1 MTAHK
6 PSLPYLTPENADAR
20 ARVVLEDALAQVGF
34 IPNMYAAMVNSPG
47 VLETYLKGYSLFRKE
62 SGFSSQEQEIIF
74 LVISRE
80 SACHYCM
87 AAHSMLAEK
96 MSGVSAEDL
105 RAVRAGAAPPGPRL
119 GALANF
125 VQVMVRSRG
134 LPAREDVAAFLSA
147 GFTERQVLEIIL
159 AIAVKTLSNYT
170 NHFFQ
175 TPVDEMFTGHAWV
188 PGTGTPG

>member
-1 MTAHK
+1 MTGFK
-6 PSLPYLTPENADAR
+6 PSLPYLTPECGNDRAR
-20 ARVVLEDALAQVGF
+20 AVLKEAMEQVGF

-47 VLETYLKGYSLFRKE
+47 VLETYLKGYALFRKE
-62 SGFSSQEQEIIF
+62 SGFSSAEQEIIF

-80 SACHYCM
+80 NSCHYCM

-96 MSGVSAEDL
+96 MSGVNAADL
-105 RAVRAGAAPPGPRL
+105 QAVRAATAPADPRL

-125 VQVMVRSRG
+125 VQIMVRSRG
-134 LPAREDVAAFLSA
+134 LPARDNVADFLKA
-147 GFTERQVLEIIL
+147 GFSERQVLEIIL

-175 TPVDEMFTGHAWV
+175 TPVDDMFAGYAWE
-188 PGTGTPG
+188 PGRGTVA